1 LFSKCLKVAQEKG
14 EIPAN
19 RDIQQIS
26 SYLVCL
32 TQGLTVMSK
41 LNKQTKTIQDVIDVA
56 LEQL

>member
-1 LFSKCLKVAQEKG
+1 MFAKCLEVAKKKG
-14 EIPAN
+14 EIPAD
-19 RDIQQIS
+19 RDIQKLS